1 MGVRLLF
8 FYFQPIA
15 ILTKLNNCSNIK
27 LYLNQMEKESSKTND
42 FSAVGILI
50 SFLLAICLLYF
61 AQFFIKDLNSLYNG
75 TQPIRPSYEKLKPQV
90 LDRTGN
96 VNFPIE
102 QPQPSEKN
110 YTYNGVSYST
120 YTEANDAFEKEEL
133 LPYQS
138 RKLVISAIVNIPLFV
153 IATGLF
159 ISLGRKRS
167 SYRVVTGSF
176 FGSMFLSITM
186 LLIELASMVYRYN
199 QKIATYGILSVLI
212 LVFIITIVLI
222 QDRHRKP
229 KQS

>member
-1 MGVRLLF
+1 
-8 FYFQPIA
+8 
-15 ILTKLNNCSNIK
+15 
-27 LYLNQMEKESSKTND
+27 MEKESSKNSD
-42 FSAVGILI
+42 FSAVGILV

-75 TQPIRPSYEKLKPQV
+75 TEPIRPSYEKIKPQV

-96 VNFPIE
+96 VNFPV
-102 QPQPSEKN
+102 QQSQSEKN
-110 YTYNGVSYST
+110 FTYNGIGYAT
-120 YTEANDAFEKEEL
+120 YAEANEAFEKQEL

-159 ISLGRKRS
+159 VSLGRKRS

-176 FGSMFLSITM
+176 FGSMFLSISI
-186 LLIELASMVYRYN
+186 LLVELASMVYRYN

-212 LVFIITIVLI
+212 LVFVITIVFI
-222 QDRHRKP
+222 QDRHRRP
-229 KQS
+229 KNK